1 MASLHSVP
9 AGIGPAVRRFGPSLL
24 RLAAGVTV
32 LWFLVRQLGAAPF
45 EDGLRAVTWQAVVA
59 AVTLT
64 ALTTVCSAWRWRVVA
79 RALGVDIGLPGAAG
93 AYYRSLF
100 LNSVL
105 PGGILGDVHRAVMHG
120 RRAGDVA
127 RGVRAVAWE
136 RLCGQVIQAVVTAV
150 VLLTLPSPVRPALP
164 YVLAGIAGVAGCAA
178 LVVRGAARRGR
189 SRLTRAARAIA
200 ADLRRGLLARG
211 VWPQL
216 TLASVL
222 VVAGHTATFV
232 IAARVAGCTAPLGEL
247 VALLMVVQTAAVI
260 PLSIGGW
267 GPREGAAAWAF
278 AAAGLGAATGVT
290 VATLYAVL
298 MLAAVAPGAG
308 LLLRDAVRR
317 RRGRGHP
324 GEPSRTRSGAADDGG
339 CSRGLT
345 ARPVTGAVQAAA
357 IRRRIRIPLR
367 LADGYSTTATVVTFT
382 GLADAQQ
389 HVALE
394 LGQPAA
400 ARLPLVR
407 LHSECLTGDVF
418 GSQRCDC
425 GPQLREA
432 VERITKHGGYVLYLR
447 QEGRGIGLYD
457 KLDAYA
463 LQDRGLD
470 TYDANLA
477 LGHRADERD
486 YTSAAQMLH
495 ALGASRI
502 ALLSNNPD
510 KGAQLARLG
519 ITIARHVP
527 TALHLTETNAAYLT
541 TKARRGGH
549 DLLSRSLDRAA
560 EPHQQVGAPGT
571 RSASR
576 ASGPRNQAGG
586 RCRPAHPRP
595 VACRARPASR
605 PGPPVPPSPGDSA
618 TRPGSC

>member
-1 MASLHSVP
+1 MAFLRSVP

-32 LWFLVRQLGAAPF
+32 LWFLVRQVGAAPF

-79 RALGVDIGLPGAAG
+79 RALGVDIGLPGATG

-105 PGGILGDVHRAVMHG
+105 PGGVLGDVHRAVTHG

-178 LVVRGAARRGR
+178 LVVGVAARRGR
-189 SRLTRAARAIA
+189 SRPARAARAVA
-200 ADLRRGLLARG
+200 ADLRRGLLVPG

-216 TLASVL
+216 TLASLL

-247 VALLMVVQTAAVI
+247 IALLMVVQIAAGI
-260 PLSIGGW
+260 PLSVGGW

-278 AAAGLGAATGVT
+278 AAAGLGAANGVT

-308 LLLRDAVRR
+308 LLLGDAVRR
-317 RRGRGHP
+317 RRRGP
-324 GEPSRTRSGAADDGG
+324 GHSGESRGPDPAPRTMEAVRGLPAVPGDRPRHAADEALDLA
-339 CSRGLT
+339 RGRT

-394 LGQPAA
+394 LGRPAA

-495 ALGASRI
+495 ALGANRI

-519 ITIARHVP
+519 ITIARQVP

-549 DLLSRSLDRAA
+549 DLLSRSLERAA
-560 EPHQQVGAPGT
+560 EPHRHAGPVHLGT
-571 RSASR
+571 ADR
-576 ASGPRNQAGG
+576 
-586 RCRPAHPRP
+586 
-595 VACRARPASR
+595 
-605 PGPPVPPSPGDSA
+605 
-618 TRPGSC
+618 

>member
-1 MASLHSVP
+1 MAFLHSVP
-9 AGIGPAVRRFGPSLL
+9 AGIGSAVRRFGPSLL

-32 LWFLVRQLGAAPF
+32 LWFLVRHVGAAPF

-79 RALGVDIGLPGAAG
+79 RALGADIGLPGATG

-105 PGGILGDVHRAVMHG
+105 PGGILGDVHRAVTHG

-136 RLCGQVIQAVVTAV
+136 RLYGQVIQAVVTAV

-178 LVVRGAARRGR
+178 LVVGVAARRGR
-189 SRLTRAARAIA
+189 SRQARAARAVA
-200 ADLRRGLLARG
+200 ADLRHGLLVPG

-216 TLASVL
+216 TLASLL
-222 VVAGHTATFV
+222 VAAGHTATFV

-247 VALLMVVQTAAVI
+247 IALLMVVQIAAGI
-260 PLSIGGW
+260 PLSVGGW

-278 AAAGLGAATGVT
+278 AAAGLGAANGVT
-290 VATLYAVL
+290 VATLYAVV

-308 LLLRDAVRR
+308 LLLRDAIRRR
-317 RRGRGHP
+317 RRGPGHSGESRGP
-324 GEPSRTRSGAADDGG
+324 DPAPRTREVVRGLPAVPGDRPRHAADEALDRA
-339 CSRGLT
+339 RGRT
-345 ARPVTGAVQAAA
+345 ARLVTRAVQAAA
-357 IRRRIRIPLR
+357 IRRRIRMPLR
-367 LADGYSTTATVVTFT
+367 LADDYSTTATVVSFT
-382 GLADAQQ
+382 GLTDAQQ

-394 LGQPAA
+394 LGRPAA
-400 ARLPLVR
+400 ARVPLVR

-486 YTSAAQMLH
+486 YTSAAQMLR
-495 ALGASRI
+495 ALGANRI

-519 ITIARHVP
+519 IAIARQVP
-527 TALHLTETNAAYLT
+527 TALHLTGTNAAYLA
-541 TKARRGGH
+541 TKAGRGGH
-549 DLLSRSLDRAA
+549 DLLSRSLERAA
-560 EPHQQVGAPGT
+560 EPHRHAGPVHLGT
-571 RSASR
+571 ADR
-576 ASGPRNQAGG
+576 
-586 RCRPAHPRP
+586 
-595 VACRARPASR
+595 
-605 PGPPVPPSPGDSA
+605 
-618 TRPGSC
+618 

>member
-1 MASLHSVP
+1 VATLHSVP
-9 AGIGPAVRRFGPSLL
+9 AGIGPAVRRFGPAVRRFGPSLL
-24 RLAAGVTV
+24 RLAAGVAV
-32 LWFLVRQLGAAPF
+32 LWFLWWRVGAAPF

-64 ALTTVCSAWRWRVVA
+64 VLTSVCSAWRWRVVA
-79 RALGVDIGLPGAAG
+79 RALGADIDLPVATG

-105 PGGILGDVHRAVMHG
+105 PGGILGDVHRAITQG

-127 RGVRAVAWE
+127 QGMRAVAWE
-136 RLCGQVIQAVVTAV
+136 RLCGQVIQAAVAVV
-150 VLLTLPSPVRPALP
+150 VLLALPSPVRPALP
-164 YVLAGIAGVAGCAA
+164 YAVAGIAGVAGCAA
-178 LVVRGAARRGR
+178 LVMAVAARRGR
-189 SRLTRAARAIA
+189 SRPARAARAIA
-200 ADLRRGLLARG
+200 ADLRRGLLVPG

-216 TLASVL
+216 TLASLL

-247 VALLMVVQTAAVI
+247 IALLMVVQIAAGI
-260 PLSIGGW
+260 PLSVGGW

-278 AAAGLGAATGVT
+278 AAAGLGAANGVT

-298 MLAAVAPGAG
+298 MLAAVAPGGG
-308 LLLRDAVRR
+308 LLLADAVRR

-324 GEPSRTRSGAADDGG
+324 DESSGPDPAPLTREAI
-339 CSRGLT
+339 RGLPALPGDLPWCVADEALDLARGRT
-345 ARPVTGAVQAAA
+345 ARSVTSQAAT

-367 LADGYSTTATVVTFT
+367 LADDYSTTATVVTFT

-394 LGQPAA
+394 LGRSAA

-432 VERITKHGGYVLYLR
+432 IERITNHGGYLLYLR

-519 ITIARHVP
+519 ITIARQVP

-549 DLLSRSLDRAA
+549 DLFSRSLERAA
-560 EPHQQVGAPGT
+560 EPH
-571 RSASR
+571 
-576 ASGPRNQAGG
+576 
-586 RCRPAHPRP
+586 RPAG
-595 VACRARPASR
+595 PAHL
-605 PGPPVPPSPGDSA
+605 GSA
-618 TRPGSC
+618 DR

>member
-1 MASLHSVP
+1 VTPLHSVP

-24 RLAAGVTV
+24 RLAAGVIV

-45 EDGLRAVTWQAVVA
+45 EDGLRAVTWQAVLA

-64 ALTTVCSAWRWRVVA
+64 VLTTVCSAWRWRVVA
-79 RALGVDIGLPGAAG
+79 RALGADIDLPGATG

-105 PGGILGDVHRAVMHG
+105 PGGILGDVHRAVAHG

-127 RGVRAVAWE
+127 QGVRAVAWE

-164 YVLAGIAGVAGCAA
+164 YVLAGIAGVAGCAV
-178 LVVRGAARRGR
+178 LVVRVAAHRGQ
-189 SRLTRAARAIA
+189 SRPARAARAIA
-200 ADLRRGLLARG
+200 ADLRRGLLVAG
-211 VWPQL
+211 VWPQV
-216 TLASVL
+216 TLASLL

-232 IAARVAGCTAPLGEL
+232 VAARVAGSTAPLGEL
-247 VALLMVVQTAAVI
+247 IALLMVVQIAAGI

-267 GPREGAAAWAF
+267 GPREGIAAWAF
-278 AAAGLGAATGVT
+278 AAAGLGAANGVT
-290 VATLYAVL
+290 AATLYAVL
-298 MLAAVAPGAG
+298 MLASVAPGAG

-317 RRGRGHP
+317 RRGRRPRQIGHRGRGHP
-324 GEPSRTRSGAADDGG
+324 GESREPDPAPLTKEAV
-339 CSRGLT
+339 RGLP
-345 ARPVTGAVQAAA
+345 AFPVTGAVQAAA

-367 LADGYSTTATVVTFT
+367 LADGYSTTATIVTFT
-382 GLADAQQ
+382 GLTDAQQ

-394 LGQPAA
+394 FGRPAA

-432 VERITKHGGYVLYLR
+432 IERITNRGGYVLYLR

-477 LGHRADERD
+477 LGHQADERD
-486 YTSAAQMLH
+486 YASAAQMLR
-495 ALGASRI
+495 ALGANRI

-519 ITIARHVP
+519 ITIARQVP
-527 TALHLTETNAAYLT
+527 TALHLTDTNAAYLT
-541 TKARRGGH
+541 AKARRGGH
-549 DLLSRSLDRAA
+549 DLLSRSLERAA
-560 EPHQQVGAPGT
+560 EPDLP
-571 RSASR
+571 
-576 ASGPRNQAGG
+576 AG
-586 RCRPAHPRP
+586 PAHLGTADR
-595 VACRARPASR
+595 
-605 PGPPVPPSPGDSA
+605 
-618 TRPGSC
+618 